1 MKLFSDLHLVKF
13 LDASKP
19 FFFFFNTNI
28 IQRECSTEVSK
39 NVVRYREKNFVG
51 SSKLIMLDAQAGMS
65 KLLATLSS
73 MLERFNYFDGPMQLS
88 LDLYLVKILDISA
101 KRIL

>member
-1 MKLFSDLHLVKF
+1 
-13 LDASKP
+13 
-19 FFFFFNTNI
+19 
-28 IQRECSTEVSK
+28 
-39 NVVRYREKNFVG
+39 
-51 SSKLIMLDAQAGMS
+51 MLDAQAGMS